1 MASRIQSAADWIG
14 GAFLEVSALV
24 SKSTGY
30 SFYVRLTLQL
40 PALSSGRRPE
50 VSPKL
55 SRRLEILGEVVERLM
70 ALGCKPSVL
79 RDYEGSNPSLST
91 RFNFSERE

>member
-1 MASRIQSAADWIG
+1 MSGSPVG
-14 GAFLEVSALV
+14 SLLF
-24 SKSTGY
+24 
-30 SFYVRLTLQL
+30 
-40 PALSSGRRPE
+40 GRRPVSDLRAEE
-50 VSPKL
+50 VVPIRECRSF
-55 SRRLEILGEVVERLM
+55 GEVVERLM